1 MGHQPTPFELDFPSL
16 AFPQS
21 TWLPPLPRWLIPGRK
36 TAGEFIAFEWIFRR
50 LNFRR
55 GCFGGPAIVQS
66 TQSAVCCFCA
76 HCMSELGRLKEKKT
90 ECIQSENFCRL
101 RKSMNPPKHN
111 INVFQNP
118 PPLGVSAQVGR
129 KPGARHIKR
138 HFVLTFPTGCLLCR
152 KKPKQEG

>member
-1 MGHQPTPFELDFPSL
+1 
-16 AFPQS
+16 
-21 TWLPPLPRWLIPGRK
+21 
-36 TAGEFIAFEWIFRR
+36 
-50 LNFRR
+50 
-55 GCFGGPAIVQS
+55 
-66 TQSAVCCFCA
+66 
-76 HCMSELGRLKEKKT
+76 MSELGRLNERKKT